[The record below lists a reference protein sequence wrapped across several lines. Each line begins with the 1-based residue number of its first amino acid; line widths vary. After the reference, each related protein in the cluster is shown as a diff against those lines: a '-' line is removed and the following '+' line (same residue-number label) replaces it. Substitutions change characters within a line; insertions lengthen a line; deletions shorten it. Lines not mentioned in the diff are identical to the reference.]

1 MINGI
6 LGPDTVAQPPAQQQH
21 APPGY
26 GQAGAFGQAPPGMGV
41 NARRAAPGQAQPASP
56 AAQQGQSPAGGSDFS
71 GLQNMV
77 SSLLDDDN
85 DVPF

>member
-6 LGPDTVAQPPAQQQH
+6 LGPDTAAQPPAQQQH

-26 GQAGAFGQAPPGMGV
+26 GQPGSFAAPPGMG
-41 NARRAAPGQAQPASP
+41 AAGGQAP
-56 AAQQGQSPAGGSDFS
+56 QQHQDQQQSPALSLNFGE
-71 GLQNMV
+71 NMV